1 MAPIPDW
8 ASTIIAIG
16 GLLGTLVT
24 AVATFF
30 LWRVTSVLAVETKR
44 MAIAAS
50 QPHVVATLEP
60 NRWSMRHFDIHVNN
74 TGNAPAYEITVE
86 FTPPLKNGEARG
98 GGMDIPFGNISVLRP
113 GQGVASYLSDYA
125 GVKDAVY
132 LVRVTW
138 RRVASGPVQEENT
151 YTLNMADKRG
161 VSDLGGDPIVQI
173 ANHLKKIETEWKPVA
188 RGLRRVK
195 VDSFTGGDRL
205 HERRVA
211 ERQRRRW
218 QHEQRPTP
226 PTTGSAD

>member
-1 MAPIPDW
+1 MGQIPDW
-8 ASTIIAIG
+8 VSTTIAIG

-60 NRWSMRHFDIHVNN
+60 NRWSMRHFDINVSN
-74 TGNAPAYEITVE
+74 TGNAPAYDITVE
-86 FTPPLKNGEARG
+86 FTPPLQNGEARSVG
-98 GGMDIPFGNISVLRP
+98 GEVPFGNISVLRP
-113 GQGVASYLSDYA
+113 GQGVASYLSDYE

-132 LVRVTW
+132 YVRVSW
-138 RRVASGPVQEENT
+138 RRVASDPVREENA

-161 VSDLGGDPIVQI
+161 VSELGGDPIVQI
-173 ANHLKKIETEWKPVA
+173 ANHLKKMEAEWTPVA
-188 RGLRRVK
+188 RGSRRIK
-195 VDSFTGGDRL
+195 VDGFTSGDRL

-211 ERQRRRW
+211 DRQRRRW
-218 QHEQRPTP
+218 QQTQRPTP
-226 PTTGSAD
+226 PTTDSAN